1 MKETQRTDEDCH
13 EEALKPRMLV
23 LAPQQQPTT
32 EGKNTPEKSRRRK
45 IKELAD
51 ARRGCVF
58 ETPSLCLSAYRCLLF
73 SVVLIYFSV
82 NVHEI
87 ILDDLIDRRLND
99 PTVFLI

>member
-51 ARRGCVF
+51 AGRGCIF
-58 ETPSLCLSAYRCLLF
+58 ETPSLCLFSSQLPSAFGCSCIFFCRC
-73 SVVLIYFSV
+73 S
-82 NVHEI
+82 
-87 ILDDLIDRRLND
+87 
-99 PTVFLI
+99 

>member
-23 LAPQQQPTT
+23 LAPQQPTT

-45 IKELAD
+45 IKEFAD
-51 ARRGCVF
+51 AGGGCVF
-58 ETPSLCLSAYRCLLF
+58 KTPSLCLSAYRCLLF

-87 ILDDLIDRRLND
+87 ILDDLIDRRLNG
-99 PTVFLI
+99 PIVFLI